1 MLSSILKIIVLFCIN
16 IVFAIIFYLNVRGSE
31 LKKDGI
37 KLVSFLF
44 LILLILKLFPV
55 WI

>member
-16 IVFAIIFYLNVRGSE
+16 VVFAMVFFLNVKGSI

-37 KLVSFLF
+37 KLLSFLF